1 MAERG
6 GVGTRLYVAGGT
18 EVRREFDQT
27 GDAGKRMFAQ
37 IAAGERS
44 ANPALRALSAG
55 VGEVKGGITGLADQA
70 GGVGRA
76 LGAAGAAGLVFGA
89 AIAGVGI
96 ALQAARESMAFFDE
110 IGDAATKTGVTTDTL
125 QELRYMIHAAGG
137 EFTDADAALVSFTQ
151 KLGDAENGAKKSL
164 LWFQKLGFTQE
175 QLKAFGSV
183 DEAMKAVADRIA
195 GLDKEADKQ
204 AFAQKLGLE
213 KLLPALRLGADGM
226 DELRRAAHDLGYVMD
241 EDVIAKVGEA
251 NDKFEA
257 SAAIVK
263 GQFAA
268 AFVQLV
274 PILVEVMQTMADL
287 ARQTNNFF
295 DGFKKLEDRQRQS
308 MVDRRGHLLEVMTKA
323 QFGQLAGTSHGRNVA
338 DRARTE
344 YDALGV
350 ELAYRDA
357 QPDLPTFN
365 GPSFTPQAGGSS
377 KAGKA
382 KDNRS
387 SLDLYNTPPGLVSD
401 PNDPRAGQDWSLI
414 PDTKTVTIDI
424 DPERGFQKLNEKI
437 DESTE
442 RLHDGVYDA
451 LHAAF
456 SGDIGDFIKNKL
468 MSWALEG
475 LTSTLMGGLQ
485 SAGSRGGLLGTIANA
500 AIGAFGG
507 SGSVGGGGGGKSGLT
522 ANGLHTIKVN
532 PLARYAAGGTEWA
545 GDYTSKGEFGP
556 ELSISGRTGQ
566 VFDADTTARIL
577 GMAGGQVGGGRGGHT
592 INFSP
597 TINAPGADR
606 QAIAELRAEMR
617 QMAAGIPDV
626 IDQRAGPAAHDYLQ
640 RGHVL
645 PQSY

>member
-18 EVRREFDQT
+18 EVRREFDAT
-27 GDAGKRMFAQ
+27 GDAGKRMWAQ
-37 IAAGERS
+37 IAAGEKS

-55 VGEVKGGITGLADQA
+55 VGEVKGGVAGLAAEA
-70 GGVGRA
+70 GAAGRV

-89 AIAGVGI
+89 AIAAVGV
-96 ALQAARESMAFFDE
+96 ALQATRASMVFFDE

-137 EFTDADAALVSFTQ
+137 AFTDADEAVVSFSQT
-151 KLGDAENGAKKSL
+151 LGQAENGGKKAL

-175 QLKAFGSV
+175 QLKSFGSV

-241 EDVIAKVGEA
+241 ADVIAKMGEA

-274 PILVEVMQTMADL
+274 PILVEVMQAIAAL
-287 ARQTNNFF
+287 ARQTNEFF
-295 DGFKKLEDRQRQS
+295 DGFKKLEDRQTQS
-308 MVDRRGHLLEVMTKA
+308 LKDRRSALLAHISRLELGPNG
-323 QFGQLAGTSHGRNVA
+323 GQPAAMATAKVLR
-338 DRARTE
+338 E
-344 YDALGV
+344 ELLGV
-350 ELAYRDA
+350 NGVLQSRENGAGVS
-357 QPDLPTFN
+357 TFN
-365 GPSFTPQAGGSS
+365 GPSFTPQAGGSGS
-377 KAGKA
+377 RSGGGRA

-387 SLDLYNTPPGLVSD
+387 SLPLYNTPPGLVSD
-401 PNDPRAGQDWSLI
+401 ESKGGKDYSII

-424 DPERGFQKLNEKI
+424 DADRSFQKLNDSI
-437 DESTE
+437 DEAAS
-442 RLHDGVYDA
+442 RLEDGVGDA
-451 LHAAF
+451 LRAAF

-468 MSWALEG
+468 MSWALDG
-475 LTSTLMGGLQ
+475 LGSTL
-485 SAGSRGGLLGTIANA
+485 AGALK
-500 AIGAFGG
+500 GA
-507 SGSVGGGGGGKSGLT
+507 SGGGGWVGRAASIASSFLT
-522 ANGLHTIKVN
+522 RH
-532 PLARYAAGGTEWA
+532 AAGGTEWA

-556 ELSISGRTGQ
+556 EISITGRTGQ
-566 VFDADTTARIL
+566 VFDADTTRRIL
-577 GMAGGQVGGGRGGHT
+577 GLDGARGSGAGGGGHT
-592 INFSP
+592 INFAP
-597 TINAPGADR
+597 VINAPGADR
-606 QAIAELRAEMR
+606 QGLADVRADMR
-617 QMAAGIPDV
+617 RLAASIPDM
-626 IDQRAGPAAHDYLQ
+626 ITEQAGPASHEWMQANHIVPQ
-640 RGHVL
+640 R
-645 PQSY
+645 Y